1 MNNAR
6 AILWLFVITLAA
18 VAANVFLSW
27 RAPAVR
33 RLQRRTLL
41 DSSFDPKRIEIDRAD
56 APKTVLGKTDK
67 WRLVR
72 PYAGAA
78 DAQVVLRLV
87 DRLTVT
93 PIEASLSN
101 AELAKLGR
109 MRDELGLDA
118 PKARLELSDD
128 KETVS
133 VSFGQL
139 TPTSNGVYVAV
150 GGSDSVFVVPASVRE
165 AADLGADAFRKRDVF
180 SYGPDAVLDF
190 DLRAPGETPLSFVRD
205 GDGWQVGDTA
215 ASAAKVRDF
224 LSRLTETS
232 AVEFFWPVGATNE
245 ETVVSESRL
254 VGYGL
259 DAASALAITLRCRDG
274 MDRRILIGDD
284 AGNGKTYALIHNGS
298 AIVSIDSAL
307 KAAVLEGTRSF
318 VDARLFPLEES
329 SVLAFTLTDGDVS
342 YVVARADEGSWRLDA
357 PIVAPAD
364 SKLAT
369 SVLSRILAL
378 TPSDLTDSGIKVSV
392 STNRE
397 PCVVSAK
404 AVLGDARFEDL
415 RSSEILRVD
424 AALVKRLVST
434 SGGKKARPSETIV
447 YSRERK
453 AWNADGETDGDRA
466 VNERAVAKMLAALSP
481 LTASGIVTLTA
492 SAADLPRYGL
502 EQPFH
507 TVAVDQ
513 EKDGAVRRNIFIGAE
528 TKGGRYATVG
538 SAEAVFVLPKKTV
551 EALVAPLFEE

>member
-1 MNNAR
+1 MSNAR

-27 RAPAVR
+27 REPAVR
-33 RLQRRTLL
+33 SLQRRTLL

-56 APKTVLGKTDK
+56 APKTLLEKADR

-72 PYAGAA
+72 PYAGAV
-78 DAQVVLRLV
+78 DAQVVLRLI
-87 DRLTVT
+87 DQLTVA

-101 AELAKLGR
+101 TELAKLGR
-109 MRDELGLDA
+109 TRDELGLEA
-118 PKARLELSDD
+118 PKTRLELSDD
-128 KETVS
+128 KETFS

-150 GGSDSVFVVPASVRE
+150 GGSDSVFVVPVSVRE
-165 AADLGADAFRKRDVF
+165 TADLDTDAFRKRDIF
-180 SYGPDAVLDF
+180 SYEPDFVLDF
-190 DLRAPGETPLSFVRD
+190 DLRAAGETPLSFTRD
-205 GDGWQVGDTA
+205 GDGWKVGETA
-215 ASAAKVRDF
+215 ASAVKVRDF
-224 LSRLTETS
+224 LARLTGAS
-232 AVEFFWPVGATNE
+232 AADFFWPVGATNE
-245 ETVVSESRL
+245 ETSVSETRL

-259 DAASALAITLRCRDG
+259 DAGSALTVTLRCRDG
-274 MDRRILIGDD
+274 VDRRILIGND
-284 AGNGKTYALIHNGS
+284 AGEGKSYALVHNGS
-298 AIVSIDSAL
+298 AIVSVDSAL
-307 KAAVLEGTRSF
+307 KTAVLEGTRSF

-329 SVLAFTLTDGDVS
+329 SVLAFTLTDGDTS

-378 TPSDLTDSGIKVSV
+378 TPSDLTDNGIKVSV

-404 AVLGDARFEDL
+404 VVLGDARFEEF

-434 SGGKKARPSETIV
+434 SGGKNARPSETVV

-453 AWNADGETDGDRA
+453 VWNEDGETNGDRA
-466 VNERAVAKMLAALSP
+466 VNEHAVAKMLAALSP

-492 SAADLPRYGL
+492 SAADLPQYGL

-507 TVAVDQ
+507 TIAVDQ

-538 SAEAVFVLPKKTV
+538 SSEAVFVLPKKTV
-551 EALVAPLFEE
+551 EALVAPLLED